1 MELKLKVTLINPE
14 EVIQLFPTWGD
25 FSSICYDTTT
35 SNPETIG
42 KACLKSEHFS
52 GSRWRY
58 IAFRIENCPR
68 FVIDQAVR
76 HEQGV
81 IKNVQSFRYVNK
93 NNFNYAIPED
103 IKDDDDLVAEYYYH
117 MRDTLRLYNK
127 IQTHVQYNTKNAERA
142 NEQARY
148 VLPMATQSAVSIA
161 FTPEALIHYCHKRL
175 CSRTEDK
182 HRELA
187 KLIKEETI
195 KILPY
200 LKDYLVPQCQYLM
213 WCPEHKSCGAY
224 PSKKELK
231 SILKEKKNES

>member
-1 MELKLKVTLINPE
+1 MESKIKVTLINPT
-14 EVIQLFPTWGD
+14 EVEQLFNNWGD
-25 FSSICYDTTT
+25 FSSICYNTES

-42 KACLKSEHFS
+42 KACIKSGHFS

-68 FVIDQAVR
+68 FVIDQSIR

-93 NNFNYAIPED
+93 NSFSYAIPED
-103 IKDDDDLVAEYYYH
+103 IKDDTDLVAEYYYH
-117 MRDTLRLYNK
+117 MRDTLRLYEK
-127 IQTHVQYNTKNAERA
+127 IQAYVNYKTKNKERA

-148 VLPMATQSAVSIA
+148 VLPMATQSAYCIA
-161 FTPEALIHYCHKRL
+161 FTPEALIHYCNVRL
-175 CSRTEDK
+175 CARTEDK

-187 KLIKEETI
+187 LAIKEATL
-195 KILPY
+195 KVLPE
-200 LKDYLVPQCQYLM
+200 LKSYLVPQCQYLL